1 MFFHF
6 GQNVFKKIVEIGLK
20 RQCKEDDELKLWVK
34 KVIALALIPPSE
46 IPDAFVRLSEEEI
59 VDNYELGEFLD
70 YITINYVDDQLFPIE
85 YWNHWDNEDDRTNN

>member
-46 IPDAFVRLSEEEI
+46 IPDAFVRLSEDEI
-59 VDNYELGEFLD
+59 VNNYELGEF
-70 YITINYVDDQLFPIE
+70 
-85 YWNHWDNEDDRTNN
+85 